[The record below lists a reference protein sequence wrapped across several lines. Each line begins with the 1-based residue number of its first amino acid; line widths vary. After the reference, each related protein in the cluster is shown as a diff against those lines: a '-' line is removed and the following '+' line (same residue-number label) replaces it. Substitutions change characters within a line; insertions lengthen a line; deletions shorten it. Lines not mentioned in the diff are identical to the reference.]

1 MNKKIDKAIERLHK
15 AEKLALAL
23 NPTDGYH
30 LAFSGGKDSQC
41 IMELARMA
49 GVKYHPAYS
58 VTGIDAPDNIYFI
71 RDNYPEVEFVHHRK
85 NFFGLVEEKGLP
97 MIFSRFCCERLKER
111 LGAGS
116 VMLDGVR
123 AEESRKRSAY
133 TEIMVRSRR
142 KENQQKGRNRTLE
155 QIEENNHQCI
165 KGKDRIDLHPILDWT
180 QENVWNFIKDRHLP
194 TNPLYEHVGRVG
206 CMFCPFASQRQIEW
220 YCHRYPQYY
229 HRLLKSIDKFLQKKP
244 LLPTAEE
251 YFLFWVSKQPLSNFI
266 DRQNARPLR

>member
-1 MNKKIDKAIERLHK
+1 MNNKINKAIERLRK

-23 NPTDGYH
+23 NPTEGFY

-41 IMELARMA
+41 VMELARMA
-49 GVKYHPAYS
+49 GVKYHAAYS

-71 RDNYPEVEFVHHRK
+71 RDNYPEVEFIHHRK
-85 NFFGLVEEKGLP
+85 NFFRLVEDKGMP

-111 LGAGS
+111 LGAGT

-123 AEESRKRSAY
+123 AEESRKRAQY
-133 TEIMVRSRR
+133 TEIMIRSRR
-142 KENQQKGRNRTLE
+142 KENQQ
-155 QIEENNHQCI
+155 QCI

-180 QENVWNFIKDRHLP
+180 EKDVWTFIKDRCLP
-194 TNPLYEHVGRVG
+194 INPLYSHVGRVG
-206 CMFCPFASQRQIEW
+206 CMFCPYASQKQIEW

-229 HRLLKSIDKFLQKKP
+229 HRLLKSIDKFLLKKP

-251 YFLFWVSKQPLSNFI
+251 YFIFWTSKKPLSDFKK
-266 DRQNARPLR
+266 